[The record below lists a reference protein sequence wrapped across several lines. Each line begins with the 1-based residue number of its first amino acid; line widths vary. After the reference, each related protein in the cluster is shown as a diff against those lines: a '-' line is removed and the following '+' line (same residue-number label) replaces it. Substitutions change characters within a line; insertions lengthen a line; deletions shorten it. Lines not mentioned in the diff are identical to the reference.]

1 MLLTGSFTTS
11 YSVPFMGIHG
21 NIWNKSPELLI
32 FISTT
37 FQMVRFCFP
46 LDFGCRG
53 TCHQGWRAQLSEV
66 QGALCLECIVNK
78 NLTLVFFFST
88 LYSVFPYFVINLCG
102 MIFWKPPRYWK
113 ERTILFKMTV
123 RFSAWMSLALQI
135 FLPNL
140 ITYCLPSAIWY
151 IPGSYKECDT
161 NANVSLTQT

>member
-1 MLLTGSFTTS
+1 MCPLWGSTGTSGTNLQSCLSLSQRHFKWYGFVFLLTLAVGELAIKDEELSFQK
-11 YSVPFMGIHG
+11 YRVHCV
-21 NIWNKSPELLI
+21 WNALWIKTL
-32 FISTT
+32 
-37 FQMVRFCFP
+37 P
-46 LDFGCRG
+46 LF
-53 TCHQGWRAQLSEV
+53 
-66 QGALCLECIVNK
+66 
-78 NLTLVFFFST
+78 FFFST